1 MRHANLLNAPEVGLV
16 VVDLQEKLVNMVH
29 NREELLDRC
38 ALILELAKIYDIPTV
53 LTEHYPQGLGY
64 TVDEVKEHLPVY
76 EPVVKR
82 IFSCCGVEEFVGAV
96 QAMGKRQLVVVGIE
110 THICV
115 SQTVHDLLARDYQ
128 VHVIADAC
136 GTRFL
141 PDHLIGIEKMRGSGA
156 VIASAEMA
164 VYEMVERADT
174 EQFKQVLK
182 LVK

>member
-1 MRHANLLNAPEVGLV
+1 MRHPNLLNAPDTGLI

-29 NREELLDRC
+29 NREELLDRV
-38 ALILELAKIYDIPTV
+38 ALMLELARICEIPML

-64 TVDEVKEHLPVY
+64 TVDPVKEHLAAY

-82 IFSCCGVEEFVGAV
+82 IFSCCGVKEFTDKVE
-96 QAMGKRQLVVVGIE
+96 AMGKRQLMVVGIE

-115 SQTVHDLLARDYQ
+115 SQTVHDLLARGYQ
-128 VHVIADAC
+128 VHVVADAC

-141 PDHLIGIEKMRGSGA
+141 PDHLIGLEKMRSSGA

-164 VYEMVERADT
+164 VYELVERADT
-174 EQFKQVLK
+174 DRFKQILK